1 MLAVKGLSLLEV
13 VEASGGS
20 VVGTLPATTFF
31 PRVELDP
38 GKVTRGDLFV
48 AVPGERIDGHEFTVV
63 AALRGASAAV
73 VSTKWAAQV
82 RELPL
87 PLVVVEDEPVAALQR
102 IAAARREAL
111 VATTVVGITGSVGK
125 TSTKEAVASVAARR
139 FRTHRSQGNRNNELG
154 LPLSVLEADT
164 GVEVMVLEMAGGF
177 APSEI
182 GLLACIAKP
191 HIAVVTNV
199 HPVHLE
205 RMGSMVAIAE
215 TKAELM
221 EALPSDGVAVLNG
234 DDPRVRALATRCAGR
249 VLFYGLSE
257 TNDVRAENVRSH
269 GLDGVSFRALVAGE
283 TGDTR
288 LPLVGGHAVEL
299 ALASLS
305 VGHVLGMSL
314 EEMLPGLQNPD
325 IQSRLRRVAGPRGS
339 LLLDDTYNASPPSV
353 LSALKLLEDSR
364 ARRRVAVLGDML
376 ELGRLSEQ
384 AHNDVGRRAARAADV
399 VITYGELAAL
409 IAQAASRASAEA
421 HRPVVVAS
429 FATTQQ
435 ADLVEFLRSELTHG
449 DVALV
454 KGSRALR
461 MEEVVQAIASGQEDS
476 VAPTRA

>member
-1 MLAVKGLSLLEV
+1 M
-13 VEASGGS
+13 
-20 VVGTLPATTFF
+20 
-31 PRVELDP
+31 
-38 GKVTRGDLFV
+38 
-48 AVPGERIDGHEFTVV
+48 
-63 AALRGASAAV
+63 
-73 VSTKWAAQV
+73 
-82 RELPL
+82 
-87 PLVVVEDEPVAALQR
+87 
-102 IAAARREAL
+102 
-111 VATTVVGITGSVGK
+111 
-125 TSTKEAVASVAARR
+125 
-139 FRTHRSQGNRNNELG
+139 
-154 LPLSVLEADT
+154 
-164 GVEVMVLEMAGGF
+164 
-177 APSEI
+177 
-182 GLLACIAKP
+182 
-191 HIAVVTNV
+191 
-199 HPVHLE
+199 
-205 RMGSMVAIAE
+205 
-215 TKAELM
+215 
-221 EALPSDGVAVLNG
+221 
-234 DDPRVRALATRCAGR
+234 ATRCAGR
-249 VLFYGLSE
+249 VLFYGLSA

-325 IQSRLRRVAGPRGS
+325 IQARLRRVAGPRGS

-429 FATTQQ
+429 FAATQQ

-461 MEEVVQAIASGQEDS
+461 MEEVVQAIASAQEDPL
-476 VAPTRA
+476 APTRA